1 MNLAP
6 SLGTGAASIAGV
18 KPEVAP
24 AIPKPRTRSPRRNET
39 PTLELAFRFV
49 AWAHQ
54 LERFPDPEQIQARF
68 EVSRAT
74 AWRWR
79 SALAAAYGIVPPR
92 VEGR

>member
-1 MNLAP
+1 MNLTP
-6 SLGTGAASIAGV
+6 SLGTGAASIVMA
-18 KPEVAP
+18 KPEAP
-24 AIPKPRTRSPRRNET
+24 PPIARPRRTNARRNET

-54 LERFPDPEQIQARF
+54 LERFPDPEQIQPRF